1 MKAYTGRR
9 GTAVFILNFSTTW
22 RLSVQFQGSATLP
35 LKKEPPLFT
44 EQHPN
49 VKGFYLC
56 FLISR
61 KKVWV

>member
-9 GTAVFILNFSTTW
+9 GTAVFILNFSTTQ
-22 RLSVQFQGSATLP
+22 RLSGQFHGSATLP
-35 LKKEPPLFT
+35 LKKGPSLFT
-44 EQHPN
+44 EQNAN

-56 FLISR
+56 FFISQ